1 MTIYILQRLIQTV
14 IVVILIS
21 FISFG
26 LLQVMPGDPAAA
38 VLGPNGTPAQIEAL
52 RQELGLDQPVLQQ
65 YFHWVNQIL
74 HGDFGTSLQFREPAS
89 TLFADRLQVTLYL
102 SLISM
107 VVSTVLG
114 ITVGVLCAMDRGGI
128 IDQFLSVL
136 SNIGIAIPIFWLGI
150 VGIYF
155 FSFKFSLLPFVGWV
169 SPFSDFVGS
178 IRYTILPVILLA
190 IPGIAIMA
198 RQTRSSMLEVTRQDY
213 MRTAYSKGLTVN
225 KVLLKHGLKNA
236 LIPVVTML
244 GLQVR
249 ILVGGSVLVENV
261 FGIPGMGRL
270 LVGAAQNKDFI
281 LVQGGVLLIGIIVC
295 LSNLLVD
302 MSYGWIDPRIRLG

>member
-65 YFHWVNQIL
+65 YFNWVNQIL